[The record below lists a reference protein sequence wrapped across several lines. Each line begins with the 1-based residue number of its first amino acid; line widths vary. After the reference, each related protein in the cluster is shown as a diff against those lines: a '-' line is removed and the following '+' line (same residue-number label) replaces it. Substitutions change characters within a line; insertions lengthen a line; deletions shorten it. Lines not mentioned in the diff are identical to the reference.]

1 MRRLGGL
8 EGGDDHGRK
17 RQTMATTK
25 KMRKTRNVKKTRKTT
40 KM

>member
-1 MRRLGGL
+1 VRRLGGL

-25 KMRKTRNVKKTRKTT
+25 KTRNVKKTRKTT
-40 KM
+40 KTTKM